1 MSAKILDM
9 NILTTK
15 VLTKRELRIVHAMQ
29 LLGDSTRFK
38 IFKLLASGE
47 ELCVS
52 EIASKLG
59 ISPSAVSQHFR
70 NFEMLGLVEKER
82 MGQKICY
89 ALRDNDQLVDEL
101 KIVTKL

>member
-1 MSAKILDM
+1 MKTKDS
-9 NILTTK
+9 TT
-15 VLTKRELRIVHAMQ
+15 LSTDEQRIVHAMQ

-38 IFKLLASGE
+38 IFKLLASKE

-52 EIASKLG
+52 EMATRLH

-89 ALRDNDQLVDEL
+89 VLIDDDDLVIEL
-101 KIVTKL
+101 KELTKK